1 MIASDGPGAQSRR
14 VRLAQFLVNW
24 RLLLSLVSV
33 AFCILLAAVIPQSQF
48 DTSLDALLTKSD
60 PFLPE
65 VEALEAQFPTT
76 LEVRFALTA
85 PPNATVFDRRVI
97 DALSDL
103 KKRYTEIPYA
113 ARLSSLLDFYS
124 PESQTRLFQFSIDR
138 YSQEELDALLQPAP
152 TACSPAKVSLLS
164 PLSR

>member
-33 AFCILLAAVIPQSQF
+33 AFCILLATVIPQSQF

-85 PPNATVFDRRVI
+85 PPMRPYSIAASSMHLATSKS
-97 DALSDL
+97 ATP
-103 KKRYTEIPYA
+103 K
-113 ARLSSLLDFYS
+113 S
-124 PESQTRLFQFSIDR
+124 PTPR
-138 YSQEELDALLQPAP
+138 A
-152 TACSPAKVSLLS
+152 
-164 PLSR
+164 